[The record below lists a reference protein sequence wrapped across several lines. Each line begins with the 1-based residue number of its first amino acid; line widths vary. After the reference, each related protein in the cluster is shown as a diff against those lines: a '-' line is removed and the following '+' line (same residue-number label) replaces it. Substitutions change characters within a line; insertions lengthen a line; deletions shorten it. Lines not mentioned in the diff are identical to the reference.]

1 MVPPVVLAALASI
14 SLYLLPA
21 LIGIA
26 AGRRREPF
34 TRCLDAGA
42 AMALDAV
49 VVLILARW
57 VPLSDATWIAR
68 GAWVATAL
76 LAWRRGALRLRPS
89 PTSLAL
95 VGACV
100 ALVWH
105 GFHRISY
112 ELAAWDRDWHVP
124 LVSSLRA
131 QRAPFDNVFLPHAAL
146 RYHYL
151 GDVVAAMIQ
160 SLSRGRINA
169 SLALSLAHDVYLSL
183 TAALVALACH
193 FAALSGP
200 PRSAARGLFGAAA
213 GLAGAWATIFASPF
227 VLTHAP
233 LRELLETSDSGPL
246 CGHSYLP
253 FASIAYRPHVVVAAF
268 FLAQTFLALA
278 TLARAEGRGPDT
290 RRHLGALLAAAAPLA
305 LCDEASHA
313 LVGGALLCAAA
324 LVPGSLG
331 RRWLTGLAVAAAY
344 LALLPVMSAGLG
356 GSLAVGGAAS
366 HIELVPWRHLKLFEE
381 PVSLE
386 DREMFYRILRRD
398 YGPQL
403 GAAAVALVAALW
415 TRRRAVIAPAV
426 FYVALTAA
434 SLFAALRVEVNQA
447 PDEGHRFVTASML
460 LAPALAAW
468 VVASTRGAWLPRLA
482 MVAVLLASGGSGW
495 AWRSAFIRH
504 RFAAQTLPSERRWTG
519 AYNPNEVDC
528 LRFSGPP
535 RRGLPPVEYVDAE
548 IAYIWAGCQPVR
560 LLGGASKWNLAVH
573 GIRTGWLAHS
583 GYLAQGPEVAPT
595 AVVCE
600 ATPLRRWRSMPCEW
614 AAEHLRCVPQGI
626 FTRCAL
632 PESQR
637 EDFYRNLR

>member
-14 SLYLLPA
+14 TLYLLPA
-21 LIGIA
+21 MIGVA

-34 TRCLDAGA
+34 TRCLDAGT

-49 VVLILARW
+49 AVLVLARW
-57 VPLSDATWIAR
+57 LPLSDATWIAR
-68 GAWVATAL
+68 GAWLVVAL

-89 PTSLAL
+89 LASTAL
-95 VGACV
+95 LGACV

-105 GFHRISY
+105 GFHRLSY
-112 ELAAWDRDWHVP
+112 EIAVWDRDWHVP

-131 QRAPFDNVFLPHAAL
+131 QRAPFENVFLPRAAL

-151 GDVVAAMIQ
+151 GDVVAAMLQ
-160 SLSRGRINA
+160 SLSRGRLNA
-169 SLALSLAHDVYLSL
+169 SLALSLAHDLYLSL
-183 TAALVALACH
+183 TAAVVALACH
-193 FAALSGP
+193 FAALSAH
-200 PRSAARGLFGAAA
+200 PRSAARGLFGAAV

-268 FLAQTFLALA
+268 FLTQTFLALA
-278 TLARAEGRGPDT
+278 TVARAEGRGADT
-290 RRHLGALLAAAAPLA
+290 RRHLAALLAAAAPLA

-313 LVGGALLCAAA
+313 LVGGALLCTAA

-331 RRWLTGLAVAAAY
+331 RRWLPGVAVAAAY
-344 LALLPVMSAGLG
+344 LALLPVMSAGLD
-356 GSLAVGGAAS
+356 GSLAIGGAAS
-366 HIELVPWRHLKLFEE
+366 HVELVPWRHLKLFEE
-381 PVSLE
+381 PVPLE
-386 DREMFYRILRRD
+386 EREVFFRVLRRD

-403 GAAAVALVAALW
+403 GAAGVALLAALW
-415 TRRRAVIAPAV
+415 TRRRALVAPAV
-426 FYVALTAA
+426 FYAALAAA

-468 VVASTRGAWLPRLA
+468 VLASPRGAWLPRVA
-482 MVAVLLASGGSGW
+482 MIGVILASGGSGW

-504 RFAAQTLPSERRWTG
+504 RFVAQALPSERRWAG

-528 LRFSGPP
+528 LRLAGPP
-535 RRGLPPVEYVDAE
+535 RRGRPPVEYVDAE
-548 IAYIWAGCQPVR
+548 IAYVWAGCQPVR

-583 GYLAQGPEVAPT
+583 GYLAQGPEVAPA

-600 ATPLRRWRSMPCEW
+600 ARPLRFWRGMACEW
-614 AAEHLRCVPQGI
+614 ATSHLRCATQGI
-626 FTRCAL
+626 FTRCEL